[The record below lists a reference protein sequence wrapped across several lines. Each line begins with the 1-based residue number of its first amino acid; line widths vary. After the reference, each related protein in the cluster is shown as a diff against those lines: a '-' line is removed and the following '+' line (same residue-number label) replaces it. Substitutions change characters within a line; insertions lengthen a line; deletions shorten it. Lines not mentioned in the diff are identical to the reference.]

1 MKPRIPGGASLMT
14 AFVTLLLAFVAF
26 TPSAVQAAGGSK
38 SGGGGGGG
46 GGGGSTVLESRVTG
60 YITAIDYVNQT
71 LTVGASYYGTGK
83 LLVTSA
89 TKISLNNVNGTLS
102 QIKLG
107 DWAEARYIWTTK
119 EATKLSI
126 TRP

>member
-1 MKPRIPGGASLMT
+1 MKQRILGGASLMT

-26 TPSAVQAAGGSK
+26 APSAVQAAGGSN
-38 SGGGGGGG
+38 SGGGG
-46 GGGGSTVLESRVTG
+46 GGGGSTILEVRVTG

-89 TKISLNNVNGTLS
+89 TKISLNNVNCSLN

-107 DWAEARYIWTTK
+107 DWAEARYNWTTK
-119 EATKLSI
+119 EATRLSV
-126 TRP
+126 TRL

>member
-1 MKPRIPGGASLMT
+1 MKQRILGGASLLT

-26 TPSAVQAAGGSK
+26 TPPAVQAAGGG
-38 SGGGGGGG
+38 SGGGS
-46 GGGGSTVLESRVTG
+46 GGGGSTVLEVRVTG
-60 YITAIDYVNQT
+60 YITAIDYANQT

-89 TKISLNNVNGTLS
+89 TKISLNNVNCSLN

-107 DWAEARYIWTTK
+107 DWAEARYNWTTK
-119 EATKLSI
+119 EATKLSV
-126 TRP
+126 TRL

>member
-1 MKPRIPGGASLMT
+1 MKHRILGGASLLT

-26 TPSAVQAAGGSK
+26 TPSAVQAAGANS
-38 SGGGGGGG
+38 GGGG
-46 GGGGSTVLESRVTG
+46 GGGGSTILEVRVTG

-89 TKISLNNVNGTLS
+89 TKISLNNVNCS
-102 QIKLG
+102 MNQIKLG
-107 DWAEARYIWTTK
+107 DWAEARYNWYTK
-119 EATKLSI
+119 EATKLSV
-126 TRP
+126 TRL